1 MVERKNGAVINIS
14 SLSGVMPSPMLSVY
28 SGTKAYIDFFTQGL
42 TKEYAK
48 TGVTIQCI
56 MPGPV
61 VSNMSKLKRASM
73 SSPFPEVFVKSNL
86 SRLGI
91 DDRTAGFWFHDIMM
105 FVTDS
110 LPRNVVSNFLYKF
123 GQTLKTKALK
133 KKEKQ
138 K

>member
-28 SGTKAYIDFFTQGL
+28 SGTKAYVDFFTQGL

-48 TGVTIQCI
+48 AGVTIQCI
-56 MPGPV
+56 LPGPV